1 MPTADTFDLPPVLH
15 RTDALVRHLELRH
28 LNDME
33 AVARNA
39 EQLSGWV
46 LQTGTRFF
54 KAIFGDDDTARCQL
68 ERWICRGDS
77 EFCGLLA
84 TIALND
90 SSPAGVIVAMSGSE
104 VGRRRRSDFLA
115 LMGASGR
122 ERRLLLKQNLQ
133 VLANATP
140 PIRESD
146 FYIRSLAVDKARRGC
161 GIGRALIN
169 AAINDGAAA
178 GHRRFRLDVDT
189 DNDPALALYRSC
201 GFEAISESWLPQIGF
216 GMYSMVLE
224 T

>member
-122 ERRLLLKQNLQ
+122 ERRLMLKQNLKL
-133 VLANATP
+133 LANATAP
-140 PIRESD
+140 LSETDYYVRC
-146 FYIRSLAVDKARRGC
+146 LAVDESRRGR
-161 GIGRALIN
+161 GIGRALLTG
-169 AAINDGAAA
+169 AIKDGTVA
-178 GHRRFRLDVDT
+178 GHRRIRLDVET
-189 DNDPALALYRSC
+189 DNESALALYRSC
-201 GFEAISESWLPQIGF
+201 GFEAIDQSWLPQFGF